1 VSQPH
6 VIPSKPHVI
15 LSKAQNDRL
24 RLIPLFCVLV
34 LGACGQPDDGTV
46 RLVDAPSVP
55 ATPPAEE
62 PPVAINPVSPVRYP
76 PALLAQGIE
85 GRVLLRLYVDSAG
98 NVNPDSIRI
107 AESSGYPAL
116 DSAALVGAPELR
128 YSPALH
134 QGRPIAAPFLQPV
147 QFRGSR
153 SRSAAP

>member
-1 VSQPH
+1 VSEPH
-6 VIPSKPHVI
+6 VIPSKPH
-15 LSKAQNDRL
+15 DRL
-24 RLIPLFCVLV
+24 RLIPLLAVLV
-34 LGACGQPDDGTV
+34 LGACGQRDDGTV
-46 RLVDAPSVP
+46 RLVDAPSAP
-55 ATPPAEE
+55 ASPPAEE

-76 PALLAQGIE
+76 PTLLAQGIE

-98 NVNPDSIRI
+98 NVSPDSIRI

-147 QFRGSR
+147 QFRGPR
-153 SRSAAP
+153 SRSTAP

>member
-1 VSQPH
+1 MSQPH
-6 VIPSKPHVI
+6 VIPSNTHVI
-15 LSKAQNDRL
+15 RSKAQNDRL
-24 RLIPLFCVLV
+24 RLIPLFWVLV
-34 LGACGQPDDGTV
+34 LGACGQRDDGTV

-116 DSAALVGAPELR
+116 DSAALVGAPDLR

-147 QFRGSR
+147 QFRGPR